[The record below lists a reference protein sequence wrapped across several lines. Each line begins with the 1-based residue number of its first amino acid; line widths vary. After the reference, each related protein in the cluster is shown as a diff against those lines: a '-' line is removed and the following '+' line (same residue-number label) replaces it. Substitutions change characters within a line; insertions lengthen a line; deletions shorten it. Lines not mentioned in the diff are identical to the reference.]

1 MSLNIVVIGAGE
13 VGFNLAKSL
22 SKEDHDI
29 TVIDVSPDRCDRV
42 KNAIDA
48 KVIEGSGS
56 SQRTLQKID
65 MQNVDY
71 LLALTK
77 IDEVNFVSSYLA
89 HALGAKKIICRLR
102 NTEYSHK
109 TAVITPGNFN
119 INHVVFPEKA
129 AQREIESLIRQTS
142 AVEIEEFREGKIT
155 LVGINLEQSSPL
167 IGRTVEQI
175 KIANPYISHQLCV
188 IYRHDESFIPHQNTI
203 YKKNDFVYF
212 LGKSEDIN
220 KIQQM
225 SGRPAIKVN
234 NVMILG
240 AGKVGRLLAKSLQ
253 TDYNVR
259 IIEKDSDKAKKYSEK
274 LIDTL
279 MLIGD
284 GLNTDFLESENI
296 ADVDCFIAATE
307 SEETNILASLI
318 VKHYGVKQV
327 ILHINTTS
335 YLKSVRRIGVDSV
348 LSKNISAVNEVIK
361 IIKSDQQS
369 MPVWRFDEIDIE
381 SIEVKVSKDSKY
393 INKKYTISD
402 IPENISLGAI
412 IRNGNIYI
420 PDQHIEILP
429 DDELLLFSKAK
440 NIEKAESLFT

>member
-22 SKEDHDI
+22 SKENHDI
-29 TVIDVSPDRCDRV
+29 TVIDISPERCDRV
-42 KNAIDA
+42 KNTIDA
-48 KVIEGSGS
+48 KVIEGNGA
-56 SQRTLQKID
+56 SQRVLQKID
-65 MQNVDY
+65 MENIDY

-77 IDEVNFVSSYLA
+77 IDEINFVSSYLA
-89 HALGAKKIICRLR
+89 HSLGAKKIICRLR

-109 TAVITPGNFN
+109 TAIVTPENFHVD
-119 INHVVFPEKA
+119 HVVFPEKA

-142 AVEIEEFREGKIT
+142 AVEIEEFRDGGII
-155 LVGINLEQSSPL
+155 LVGINLEDSSPL
-167 IGRTVEQI
+167 IGRTVEQV

-188 IYRHDESFIPHQNTI
+188 IYREDESFIPHENTV

-212 LGKSEDIN
+212 LGKSQDIN

-225 SGRPAIKVN
+225 SGKPAIKVK

-253 TDYNVR
+253 SDYDVR
-259 IIEKDSDKAKKYSEK
+259 VVEKNEDKAKKYSEK

-284 GLNTDFLESENI
+284 GLDTDFLESENI
-296 ADVDCFIAATE
+296 SDVDCFIAATE

-348 LSKNISAVNEVIK
+348 LSKNIAAVNEVIK

-369 MPVWRFDEIDIE
+369 LPVCRFDEIEIE
-381 SIEVKVSKDSKY
+381 SIEIKVSASSKY
-393 INKKYTISD
+393 ITKKYSIED

-412 IRNGNIYI
+412 IRNGKIHISNNN
-420 PDQHIEILP
+420 IEIRP

-440 NIEKAESLFT
+440 NIEIAESLFT